1 MAFEVEEEEHVAGEQ
16 QVTGPVLARRPA
28 AQQQVLALLRGHP
41 CRAQHDRTGGREV
54 REVRQVR
61 SVVRTCGGSAHGVL
75 DDPDPR
81 LRKTG
86 TLQVLGHRVGH
97 RDHQVAAAAQHPHG
111 PGVVLRPEA
120 VDGRHQGGPAGPGH
134 RVGGEG
140 GSDVVGVHDVHGS
153 SRSPGQQ
160 PGRARRERDRTAGGQ
175 GHADVVDA
183 RDLRQQRHPPPP
195 VAGDPGPVTAGGH
208 PLREAEDD
216 RLGAAGPQLGDDL
229 QDPHR
234 VRSARAVA

>member
-1 MAFEVEEEEHVAGEQ
+1 M
-16 QVTGPVLARRPA
+16 
-28 AQQQVLALLRGHP
+28 
-41 CRAQHDRTGGREV
+41 

-61 SVVRTCGGSAHGVL
+61 SVVGTYGGGAHGVL

-81 LRKTG
+81 LRETG
-86 TLQVLGHRVGH
+86 TLQVLSHRSGH
-97 RDHQVAAAAQHPHG
+97 RDHLVAAAAQHPHG

-120 VDGRHQGGPAGPGH
+120 VDGRDQGGPAGPGH
-134 RVGGEG
+134 GVGGEG
-140 GSDVVGVHDVHGS
+140 GPDVVGVHEVHGS
-153 SRSPGQQ
+153 SRRPGQQ
-160 PGRARRERDRTAGGQ
+160 PGRARREGDRAAGCE

-183 RDLRQQRHPPPP
+183 GDLRQQRHPPPA
-195 VAGDPGPVTAGGH
+195 VAGDPGPVAAGGH

-216 RLGAAGPQLGDDL
+216 RLGTAGPQLGDDL